1 MPVANKRI
9 QYRTQLAFKPT
20 NVDHMKV
27 YQHLKNL
34 PDKTDYIVRLVLA
47 DLSSGGAIAN
57 GEGASAFGGAPAK
70 VEKEHYE
77 ALLEMLRPHLSSM
90 VSEALRNA
98 FSGVAGGIAAAP
110 PPPPKEEED
119 LDLAMEGLKAFGV

>member
-1 MPVANKRI
+1 
-9 QYRTQLAFKPT
+9 
-20 NVDHMKV
+20 
-27 YQHLKNL
+27 
-34 PDKTDYIVRLVLA
+34 
-47 DLSSGGAIAN
+47 
-57 GEGASAFGGAPAK
+57 
-70 VEKEHYE
+70 
-77 ALLEMLRPHLSSM
+77 M

>member
-1 MPVANKRI
+1 MANKRI
-9 QYRTQLAFKPT
+9 QYRAQLAFKPT
-20 NVDHMKV
+20 SVEHMKV
-27 YQHLKNL
+27 YPHLRNL
-34 PDKTDYIVRLVLA
+34 PDKTDDIVRLVLA
-47 DLSSGGAIAN
+47 DLKCGGAIAN
-57 GEGASAFGGAPAK
+57 GESTPALGGAPAK
-70 VEKEHYE
+70 VDYE

-110 PPPPKEEED
+110 PPPTKEEED